1 MTTQDL
7 VAYYVN
13 LLILQYHSKPKAQAT
28 IAATVAPIIM
38 PETTVELITFSAVP
52 TSGAF
57 TLVYD
62 TQTTASLNW
71 NATAG
76 NVQSALQALTGLG
89 SVTVA
94 GNTTSGFTV
103 TFTNVIPPAEVLGVG
118 TNTLLASAAQVFLT
132 ILPTDQTLPLDVQA
146 GFNLI
151 APGTAV
157 GVQLDVLGKYAGVT
171 RTGQGFSGQ
180 ITLNDTDFLSLVRI
194 AIIKNSSG
202 SSLAEIQQLIF
213 TYFANQILVF
223 DYQNMQMSF
232 LVSTS
237 IGSTDLLQLFI
248 TEGLL
253 PKPMAVQVGVI
264 IYSPVIDQF
273 FGFRTYNAPAVHAN
287 PFNDYASYQTDWPWL
302 TYADGF
308 IVPT

>member
-13 LLILQYHSKPKAQAT
+13 LLILQYHSKPKAQGT
-28 IAATVAPIIM
+28 IAATVAPILM

-76 NVQSALQALTGLG
+76 NVQTALRALTGLA
-89 SVTVA
+89 SITVI
-94 GNTTSGFTV
+94 GNTTDGFSV
-103 TFTNVIPPAEVLGVG
+103 TFTDVIPPAEILSVG
-118 TNTLLASAAQVFLT
+118 TNTLLASATQVLLT
-132 ILPTDQTLPLDVQA
+132 IVPTDETLPLQVQS

-151 APGTAV
+151 APDTAI
-157 GVQLDVLGKYAGVT
+157 GVQLNTLGKYAGVT
-171 RTGQGFSGQ
+171 RSGQGFSGQ
-180 ITLNDTDFLSLVRI
+180 ITLGDADFLSLIRI

-202 SSLAEIQQLIF
+202 SSLAEIQNLIYA
-213 TYFANQILVF
+213 YFANQILVF

-237 IGSTDLLQLFI
+237 VGSTDLLQLFV

-253 PKPMAVQVGVI
+253 PKPMAVQVGVVIYAPI
-264 IYSPVIDQF
+264 ITEF
-273 FGFRTYNAPAVHAN
+273 FGFRTYLNPAFNSN
-287 PFNDYASYQTDWPWL
+287 PFNDYTTYHTDWPWL
-302 TYADGF
+302 SYSNGF
-308 IVPT
+308 IIP